1 MGKIETSKVIVL
13 KQFKRTIKSIDI
25 NNLPKSK
32 MLHSFIDELHKE
44 EEDRYLNDLRLSFV
58 GRR

>member
-1 MGKIETSKVIVL
+1 MGKIETNKVIVL

-25 NNLPKSK
+25 NNRGKSK